1 MKLSPATKSER
12 RVSHRVGFVTASAS
26 RSGGGLFDAMRGL
39 ALDLPGA
46 GVTPQ
51 VFALRDAHT
60 EEDLAQWG
68 GVQVTT
74 FDPVGPAMLGYSPQL
89 REALLATDV
98 HLIHTH
104 GIWMHPS
111 ADVIAWHRRQSKP
124 YIISPHGMLD
134 PWILNRSRL
143 KKWIALR
150 AYERSHL
157 NRAACFHALN
167 FEEADAIRAAGLKQ
181 PIAVV
186 PNGVV
191 IHDTNGN
198 ELPSWWQDGF
208 SSKNLLLYF
217 GRLHPKK
224 GIENLLSAWKE
235 CVKNGSIKD
244 RWNLIVGGWGSASY
258 TDKLRSMVG
267 EGVNADGVHFIGSQ
281 FGADKARTYAACD
294 CVILPSF
301 SEGLP
306 MVPLESWSF
315 RKPVAITREC
325 NLPIGVERG
334 AAFEIGNSVEELRNF
349 IVELCGVTDA
359 QLREMGELGRSLAE
373 EKFSWN
379 AIAMQMAGV
388 YNWLIGIE
396 KKPAFVID

>member
-1 MKLSPATKSER
+1 MKLSPEKKFER
-12 RVSHRVGFVTASAS
+12 RASHRVGFVTASAS

-39 ALDLPGA
+39 ALELPGA
-46 GVTPQ
+46 GVTPH
-51 VFALRDAHT
+51 VFALRDIHT
-60 EEDLAQWG
+60 KDDLAQWG
-68 GVQVTT
+68 GIQVTAC
-74 FDPVGPAMLGYSPQL
+74 DPVGPAMLGYSPQL
-89 REALLATDV
+89 REALLAADADV
-98 HLIHTH
+98 IHTH

-150 AYERSHL
+150 AYERNHL

-186 PNGVV
+186 HNGVV
-191 IHDTNGN
+191 IPDTDSPG
-198 ELPSWWQDGF
+198 LPSWWQDGF

-224 GIENLLSAWKE
+224 GVENLLAAWKE
-235 CVKNGSIKD
+235 CVKDGSIKT
-244 RWNLIVGGWGSASY
+244 RWNLIVGGWGSESY
-258 TDKLRSMVG
+258 ISKLRGMVN
-267 EGVNADGVHFIGSQ
+267 EGASADGVHFIGPQ
-281 FGADKARTYAACD
+281 FGIDKARTYAACD

-306 MVPLESWSF
+306 MVPLESWAF

-325 NLPIGVERG
+325 NLSIGVERG
-334 AAFEIGNSVEELRNF
+334 AAFEIRNSVEGLRNF
-349 IVELCGVTDA
+349 IEEIYRVGEVE
-359 QLREMGELGRSLAE
+359 LREMGELGRALAE
-373 EKFSWN
+373 EKFAWN
-379 AIAMQMAGV
+379 AIAEQMADV
-388 YNWLIGIE
+388 YGWMMGID
-396 KKPAFVID
+396 KRPSFIID